1 MERVMELLEKREYER
16 LAREDPI
23 IPVAVKVEVLESLSQ
38 SQSQHSSLSTSQGA
52 ASQVQ
57 ASQSQQSQSQQSQ
70 DSKGKG
76 KRPRPAKKLRL
87 TLGERLAGDAINP
100 IDAAKPD
107 ANITKEVEGYLASPI
122 TVKVGALDWWKTSAL
137 LFSMIARLAREYL
150 SIPPTE
156 VSN

>member
-23 IPVAVKVEVLESLSQ
+23 IPVAVKEEVLESLSQ

-57 ASQSQQSQSQQSQ
+57 ASQSQQSQ

-76 KRPRPAKKLRL
+76 KRARPAKKPRL
-87 TLGERLAGDAINP
+87 SLGERLAGDAINP

-107 ANITKEVEGYLASPI
+107 ANITKEVEGYLAAPI